1 MQYQQFRAMNSDIL
15 LAAEGAADSLALG
28 FKLTRDFVAAS
39 EARFTRFTNTSELS
53 RLNRAA
59 GAWFQASPEL
69 FDVVQQACA
78 FAAET
83 AGLFD
88 PTMLAA
94 LEAAGYDRSMDEIRA
109 AGIRMDDTRTQSVA
123 RTQSAAHTQGVA
135 APSRSGHAT
144 RSAFRAIQLDE
155 INQAVHLPLG
165 ARIDLGGIA
174 KGWIAEQAALLLS
187 DYAEA
192 CAVSAGGD
200 LFMVGLPTDEVSW
213 TIGLE
218 DPRDPDRD
226 LTTLQV
232 GPGAVATSSIAKRRW
247 QQGRQQQH
255 HIIDPRTGVPADTDW
270 LSVSVIAPHATL
282 AEVYAKALLIGG
294 SRGAADIAAQRPEIT
309 YIAVDAAGRIWGSA
323 RAWEALHV
331 VGFEYA

>member
-1 MQYQQFRAMNSDIL
+1 MEYQHFRAMNSDII
-15 LAAEGAADSLALG
+15 LAAEGSADARTLG
-28 FKLTRDFVAAS
+28 FKLARDFINAG
-39 EARFTRFTNTSELS
+39 EARFTRFADTSELS

-69 FDVVQQACA
+69 FEVVELACE

-83 AGLFD
+83 NGLFD

-94 LEAAGYDRSMDEIRA
+94 LEAAGYDKSMDDIRA
-109 AGIRMDDTRTQSVA
+109 RGA
-123 RTQSAAHTQGVA
+123 SAQ
-135 APSRSGHAT
+135 SRSVHAT

-155 INQAVHLPLG
+155 TSQAIHLPFG

-174 KGWIAEQAALLLS
+174 KGWIAEQAALVL
-187 DYAEA
+187 AEYVGT

-200 LFMVGLPTDEVSW
+200 IFTVGRPAGEPDWS
-213 TIGLE
+213 IGLE

-226 LTTLQV
+226 LTMLHL
-232 GPGAVATSSIAKRRW
+232 GPGAVATSSIVKRRW
-247 QQGRQQQH
+247 QQGRRTQH
-255 HIIDPRTGVPADTDW
+255 HIIDPRTGEPADTDW

-294 SRGAADIAAQRPEIT
+294 SREAENIAARRPEIT
-309 YIAVDAAGRIWGSA
+309 YVAVDHNGQLWGSA
-323 RAWEALHV
+323 NISEEFNVHV
-331 VGFEYA
+331 ETV

>member
-1 MQYQQFRAMNSDIL
+1 MDYQQFRAMNSDIV
-15 LAAEGAADSLALG
+15 LAAEGSADALTLG
-28 FKLTRDFVAAS
+28 FMLTRDFIAAS
-39 EARFTRFTNTSELS
+39 EARFTRFTDTSELS

-69 FDVVQQACA
+69 FEVVRLACDLA
-78 FAAET
+78 VET
-83 AGLFD
+83 EGLFD

-94 LEAAGYDRSMDEIRA
+94 LEAAGYDKSMDEIQA
-109 AGIRMDDTRTQSVA
+109 YGASPQ
-123 RTQSAAHTQGVA
+123 
-135 APSRSGHAT
+135 SRSIHHT

-155 INQAVHLPLG
+155 TLQAIHLPLN

-187 DYAEA
+187 EYAEA

-200 LFMVGLPTDEVSW
+200 IFIVGLPAAEASW
-213 TIGLE
+213 PIGLE
-218 DPRDPDRD
+218 DPRDPARD

-247 QQGRQQQH
+247 QQGRRTQH
-255 HIIDPRTGVPADTDW
+255 HIIDPRTGEPAETDW
-270 LSVSVIAPHATL
+270 LSVSVIAPHAAL

-294 SRGAADIAAQRPEIT
+294 SREAERLVARRPDII
-309 YIAVDAAGRIWGSA
+309 YLAVDHTGQLWGLA
-323 RAWEALHV
+323 RAGEVLHV
-331 VGFEYA
+331 VAFEYA